1 MADRLHTYI
10 SITKNEWT
18 KAIAGVD
25 EVCRRA
31 ASAAFEASADP
42 SMMDVEVSI
51 LLGDNEK
58 LRTLNREYRKTDE
71 VTNVLS
77 FSNSINGKVLSLVH
91 KPFLLGDIAVAY
103 EATHNEA
110 KMENKT
116 LEHHLSHL
124 VVHGMLHLF
133 GHDHKRKEEA
143 ELMESIEIQILN
155 SLGVTNPYK
164 SE

>member
-91 KPFLLGDIAVAY
+91 KPFLLGDIAVAGLLFRICFRLLLWRGFVMY
-103 EATHNEA
+103 SFAFLA
-110 KMENKT
+110 
-116 LEHHLSHL
+116 LALIAVL
-124 VVHGMLHLF
+124 VL
-133 GHDHKRKEEA
+133 
-143 ELMESIEIQILN
+143 QC
-155 SLGVTNPYK
+155 
-164 SE
+164 